1 MACVF
6 LAYSSPQIPPGLKRR
21 GGEVKRRYEHIVII
35 SINILFIDTRV
46 SITCT
51 HCSLRNLLVL
61 KIDYLIIGA
70 GISGLSFADTL
81 LQEREVKIAIVDR
94 YPRPGGAWNST
105 YGHAKL
111 AQDPTQFGLPSFT
124 IAQHLAAQ
132 QLSANRNAISQIDIL
147 DYFVA
152 LMKDHVLKTGRVHYF
167 PSSEHLGNGLVRNKE
182 TGNTTR
188 FQVSQKIVDTGR
200 AADWTKTESVPCLRF
215 DKNIRVIGPHVLA
228 TLPPALVKSHSSICI
243 LGAGGAATD
252 SALYLLSL
260 GVSPDSIAWVKP
272 RETWFLDPAMSG
284 PLIALDLARLVRQAS
299 TDQQLLAQL
308 EASRHL
314 SRICSDETPEMYHA
328 DVRAEP
334 EIAPLRTITRV
345 IRKGHVHRIS
355 EIGLMLDR
363 GVEPMPP
370 RTLYV
375 DCTAGPVLRRK
386 PPRIFSENKIILQ
399 ACCLADPGFSA
410 RITAAIEVMEHA
422 TETKNALC
430 VPISRPDT
438 PLDLLESLLTSLSN
452 LERWRSHL
460 SLRHWLSIH
469 QLDSTL
475 IPMSVLRTT
484 SHSLAQI
491 VQSSALHSM
500 YEG

>member
-1 MACVF
+1 MKF
-6 LAYSSPQIPPGLKRR
+6 
-21 GGEVKRRYEHIVII
+21 
-35 SINILFIDTRV
+35 
-46 SITCT
+46 
-51 HCSLRNLLVL
+51 
-61 KIDYLIIGA
+61 DYLIIGA

-81 LQEREVKIAIVDR
+81 LREREAKIAIVDR
-94 YPRPGGAWNST
+94 YPGPGGAWNSV
-105 YGHAKL
+105 YAHAEL
-111 AQDPTQFGLPSFT
+111 AQDPNRYGLPTFT
-124 IAQHLAAQ
+124 IAQHLAVQ
-132 QLSANRNAISQIDIL
+132 QRSATHNIISQSDLL
-147 DYFVA
+147 DYFSA
-152 LMKDHVLKTGRVHYF
+152 IMKDHILSTGRVQYF
-167 PSSEHLGNGLVRNKE
+167 PNSEHLGNGLIRNKE
-182 TGNTTR
+182 NGKTTR
-188 FQVSQKIVDTGR
+188 FQVSQKIADTAR
-200 AADWTKTESVPCLRF
+200 AANWSKNESVPCLRY
-215 DKNIRVIGPHVLA
+215 DKNIRVISPHALA
-228 TLPPALVKSHSSICI
+228 SLPPALIKSHTSICL

-260 GVSPDSIAWVKP
+260 GVPPASIAWVKP

-314 SRICSDETPEMYHA
+314 LRICGDEAPAMYHG
-328 DVRAEP
+328 DIRTEP
-334 EIAPLRTITRV
+334 DIAPLRKIERV

-355 EIGLMLDR
+355 EIGLMLDS
-363 GVEPMPP
+363 GIEPMPP
-370 RTLYV
+370 RTLFV

-410 RITAAIEVMEHA
+410 RIIAAIEVMEHA
-422 TETKNALC
+422 NDTKNALC
-430 VPISRPDT
+430 VPIARPDA

-460 SLRHWLSIH
+460 SLRHWLATY

-484 SHSLAQI
+484 IHSLAQI
-491 VQSSALHSM
+491 VQSGAIHSM
-500 YEG
+500 NEG